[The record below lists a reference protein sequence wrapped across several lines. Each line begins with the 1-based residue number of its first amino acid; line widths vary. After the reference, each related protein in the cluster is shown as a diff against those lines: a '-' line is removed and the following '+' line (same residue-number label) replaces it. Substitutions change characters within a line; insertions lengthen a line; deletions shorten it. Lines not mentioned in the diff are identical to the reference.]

1 MIYKEKRTKK
11 MKKKKIK
18 QKINIIYNKKKK
30 FKYLKWIQIYHKYKI
45 FKYKVIF
52 IKIRLIKIKIY

>member
-30 FKYLKWIQIYHKYKI
+30 FKYLKWI
-45 FKYKVIF
+45 
-52 IKIRLIKIKIY
+52 

>member
-18 QKINIIYNKKKK
+18 QKINIIYNKKKNSN
-30 FKYLKWIQIYHKYKI
+30 I
-45 FKYKVIF
+45 
-52 IKIRLIKIKIY
+52 